1 MAAFIGLDD
10 NPTYT
15 ENGGLTVLDGDA
27 ALDGAATY
35 NGAVLTLARQGGANP
50 NDVFDGPFS
59 DGRLYRRFRSSPRSR
74 GSCAF
79 PIWRLLGAHQRGPLK
94 MSEGADDPHRLL
106 TTEDSGRSRPQ
117 RTALPYS

>member
-59 DGRLYRRFRSSPRSR
+59 DGRLYRRFEVLRAPAGRVR
-74 GSCAF
+74 FPFGGS
-79 PIWRLLGAHQRGPLK
+79 WVRTREGPSK
-94 MSEGADDPHRLL
+94 
-106 TTEDSGRSRPQ
+106 
-117 RTALPYS
+117 